1 MTHGDGIMAADLWQ
15 KYGDDRSTFNR
26 NKLVEANLLLV
37 RDVIAKRFGSF
48 RNDGDDLYQVG
59 VLGLIKAVERFDPS
73 QGYKFSSYAAATIA
87 GEIQHYFRDK
97 WETIRS
103 PRGVKG
109 QPILSIN
116 SKVIFSS
123 DGEWIDW
130 IDAIVD
136 RSELPEDWSDVLAA
150 IKSLPEPHRMAIELH
165 LIEAADGSRLNRRQ
179 VAAKLGVR
187 PMTITRWLTADIEK
201 LRGILSG
208 C

>member
-1 MTHGDGIMAADLWQ
+1 MAADLWQ
-15 KYGDDRSTFNR
+15 KYKDDRSTANR

-37 RDVIAKRFGSF
+37 RNVIAKRFGSF
-48 RNDGDDLYQVG
+48 RNDADDLYQVG

-73 QGYKFSSYAAATIA
+73 QGYKFSSYAAVMIL

-97 WETIRS
+97 FETIRS
-103 PRGVKG
+103 PRGVKA
-109 QPILSIN
+109 QPIFSLDAQ
-116 SKVIFSS
+116 VIFAS
-123 DGEWIDW
+123 DEWIDW

-136 RSELPEDWSDVLAA
+136 RSEPPEDWSDVLAA
-150 IKSLPEPHRMAIELH
+150 IKSLPEPRRIAIELH

-179 VAAKLGVR
+179 VAAKLGVA
-187 PMTITRWLTADIEK
+187 PMTIGRWLIADIEK